1 MQKRGATFHRDSC
14 SFAAYMC
21 PEPFLLKIWG
31 NHTQPQTMIGDVSSA
46 EAFDTPTR
54 LAWSSPHLGCVSYSR
69 SRTDLSLPHIH
80 PRHAGG
86 PLSSDLSSTGCCCC
100 DLSRSAE
107 IADSPTRAYQTTKDR
122 PNIALPLK
130 LWGKGWM

>member
-69 SRTDLSLPHIH
+69 SRTDLSLLTFT
-80 PRHAGG
+80 HAMLAARFHLISLRPDAAAAIFPAPPKLLTRLHVLIRRLKTG
-86 PLSSDLSSTGCCCC
+86 PI
-100 DLSRSAE
+100 SRS
-107 IADSPTRAYQTTKDR
+107 R
-122 PNIALPLK
+122 
-130 LWGKGWM
+130 